1 MKEESITIQGAVGKL
16 KGIVT
21 TPTHCKEKETP
32 TVIIFHGLTRNKD
45 VVFHKI
51 LAESLANYGIAS
63 VRFDFN
69 GHGKSE
75 GMLKDMTID
84 NELEDARR
92 IYAFTKTLPFV
103 GAIGV
108 VGHSQGGV
116 VSILLGAEL
125 GEKNIKAMTLL
136 APGVGIHDSMV
147 QGTFFG
153 ASFDPINVPDEIV
166 LNNNIVLGKEYVL
179 SGQRMKPFEAAKKE
193 KEKASKKAA
202 TTTTSGVKKKAN
214 GKVFWEQAF
223 ERKVPD
229 NITIGIGYYDGVAG
243 IAASLLQLDSL
254 LKGNFQAVRFVD
266 DPFPESLV
274 D

>member
-21 TPTHCKEKETP
+21 TPTHCKDKKTP

-69 GHGKSE
+69 GHGESE
-75 GMLKDMTID
+75 GMLKNMTID
-84 NELEDARR
+84 NELEDARC
-92 IYAFTKTLPFV
+92 IYTFTKTLPFV

-166 LNNNIVLGKEYVL
+166 LNNNIILGKEYVL
-179 SGQRMKPFEAAKKE
+179 SGQRMKPFEAAKEYDGKVLLIHGTGDRLAAYSYSEYLTYFYKNHQLHILKGVDHIFSNHE
-193 KEKASKKAA
+193 KE
-202 TTTTSGVKKKAN
+202 VAN
-214 GKVFWEQAF
+214 EVAQFMEENLKVI
-223 ERKVPD
+223 RI
-229 NITIGIGYYDGVAG
+229 IT
-243 IAASLLQLDSL
+243 
-254 LKGNFQAVRFVD
+254 N
-266 DPFPESLV
+266 
-274 D
+274 